1 MTISAGEP
9 LAANDV
15 DGIIVGEGL
24 AANLGVAPG
33 SKLVLLATLPSGG
46 ISAVEVHVRGIFYT
60 VTKAYD
66 DVALR
71 VPTPIALR
79 LTKLGG
85 ADRWIVLLKDTDQT
99 PAVLAALR
107 QTLAGQP
114 LTLRP
119 WWELAEFYNRT
130 VTLFSRQLDVMRVI
144 VGVIIVLGISNTMIM
159 NVLERTWEI
168 GTCMA
173 LGTPRRSILAQVG
186 LEGTLLGALGGA
198 LGLAVGVLLAMAISS
213 IGIPMPPPPGMQHG
227 FNGGI
232 LVTLPLAAG
241 ALALAVA
248 TALAAS
254 LYPARKA
261 SRLVIVDALRHGR

>member
-1 MTISAGEP
+1 
-9 LAANDV
+9 V
-15 DGIIVGEGL
+15 
-24 AANLGVAPG
+24 
-33 SKLVLLATLPSGG
+33 
-46 ISAVEVHVRGIFYT
+46 
-60 VTKAYD
+60 
-66 DVALR
+66 
-71 VPTPIALR
+71 
-79 LTKLGG
+79 
-85 ADRWIVLLKDTDQT
+85 
-99 PAVLAALR
+99 
-107 QTLAGQP
+107 
-114 LTLRP
+114 
-119 WWELAEFYNRT
+119 
-130 VTLFSRQLDVMRVI
+130 
-144 VGVIIVLGISNTMIM
+144 
-159 NVLERTWEI
+159 
-168 GTCMA
+168 
-173 LGTPRRSILAQVG
+173 